1 MKPAK
6 AKLLSY
12 NSNVFLMCMLLLQS
26 KFELNT
32 HNIKI

>member
-12 NSNVFLMCMLLLQS
+12 NFKVFLMCMLLLQS
-26 KFELNT
+26 KFGSNT